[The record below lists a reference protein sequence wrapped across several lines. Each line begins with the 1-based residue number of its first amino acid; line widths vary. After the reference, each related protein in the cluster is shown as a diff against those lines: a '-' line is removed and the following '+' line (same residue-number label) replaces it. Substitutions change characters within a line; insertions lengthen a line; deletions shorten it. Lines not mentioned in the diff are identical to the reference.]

1 MKKEFLSLFNSIPEL
16 LRPLFDAYDTPWEI
30 LSHLSDYLLEITKNP
45 PEGYR
50 IIQANSAEGYRLIQ
64 ANSTE
69 GYRLMQGDDG
79 AFSYSNI
86 SSGILVGEGAKI
98 EDFAT
103 ILSPAIIEKG
113 ATVRQGA
120 YLRGSVF
127 LGEGAIAGH
136 GTEMKNTVL
145 MDGAKAPH
153 LSYLGDSILGE
164 NAHLGAGVIL
174 SNLRLDKGEIFVNLS
189 SLQNPNITAPGA
201 SKKVTTDTTSTVNKK
216 IPTGRRKLGSI
227 IGDNTEIACGTV
239 LNPGTIIPKNS
250 MIFQK

>member
-1 MKKEFLSLFNSIPEL
+1 MRKEFFHLFDSVPKLLS
-16 LRPLFDAYDTPWEI
+16 PLFDACDSPWEM
-30 LSHLSDYLLEITKNP
+30 LSRLSDFLLEITKNP
-45 PEGYR
+45 PKGY
-50 IIQANSAEGYRLIQ
+50 SLLKPGLLI
-64 ANSTE
+64 
-69 GYRLMQGDDG
+69 
-79 AFSYSNI
+79 
-86 SSGILVGEGAKI
+86 GEGAKI

-153 LSYLGDSILGE
+153 LSYLGDSILGK

-174 SNLRLDKGEIFVNLS
+174 SNLRLDKGEIFVNLGA
-189 SLQNPNITAPGA
+189 LQDPNNTV
-201 SKKVTTDTTSTVNKK
+201 SKISENTPTSTASPVDKK

-250 MIFQK
+250 MIFPR

>member
-1 MKKEFLSLFNSIPEL
+1 MRKEFLNLFDSIPEL
-16 LRPLFDAYDTPWEI
+16 LKPLFDACDSPWEM
-30 LSHLSDYLLEITKNP
+30 LSKLSDFLLEITKNP
-45 PEGYR
+45 PKGYSLLQKEDGDFSR
-50 IIQANSAEGYRLIQ
+50 SNGG
-64 ANSTE
+64 ST
-69 GYRLMQGDDG
+69 GDFSRSKDG
-79 AFSYSNI
+79 ARGDYSRH
-86 SSGILVGEGAKI
+86 SGILVGEGVKI
-98 EDFAT
+98 EEFST
-103 ILSPAIIEKG
+103 IKAPAVICRDAEI
-113 ATVRQGA
+113 RQGA

-153 LSYLGDSILGE
+153 LSYLGDSILGK

-174 SNLRLDKGEIFVNLS
+174 SNLRLDKGEIFVNLGALQDPNNTVS
-189 SLQNPNITAPGA
+189 SISQNKPGSTASP
-201 SKKVTTDTTSTVNKK
+201 VDKK

-250 MIFQK
+250 LIFPK

>member
-1 MKKEFLSLFNSIPEL
+1 MRKDFFHLFDSVPKLLS
-16 LRPLFDAYDTPWEI
+16 PLFDACDTPWEM
-30 LSHLSDYLLEITKNP
+30 LSRLSDFLLEITKNP
-45 PEGYR
+45 PKGYSLL
-50 IIQANSAEGYRLIQ
+50 QK
-64 ANSTE
+64 
-69 GYRLMQGDDG
+69 DDG
-79 AFSYSNI
+79 DFSRSNGDSTGDYSRH
-86 SSGILVGEGAKI
+86 SGILVGEGVKI
-98 EDFAT
+98 EEFST
-103 ILSPAIIEKG
+103 IKAPAVICRDAEI
-113 ATVRQGA
+113 RQGA

-153 LSYLGDSILGE
+153 LSYLGDSILGK

-174 SNLRLDKGEIFVNLS
+174 SNLRLDKGEIFVNFG
-189 SLQNPNITAPGA
+189 APQGPDNA
-201 SKKVTTDTTSTVNKK
+201 ISNTSER

-250 MIFQK
+250 MIFPK

>member
-1 MKKEFLSLFNSIPEL
+1 MKKECLELFSSVPEL
-16 LRPLFDAYDTPWEI
+16 LKPLFDAYDTPWEM

-45 PEGYR
+45 PKGYSLL
-50 IIQANSAEGYRLIQ
+50 QK
-64 ANSTE
+64 
-69 GYRLMQGDDG
+69 DDG
-79 AFSYSNI
+79 VFPHSKA

-98 EDFAT
+98 EDFVT
-103 ILSPAIIEKG
+103 ILPPAVICHG
-113 ATVRQGA
+113 ATLRQGA

-153 LSYLGDSILGE
+153 LSYLGDSILGK

-174 SNLRLDKGEIFVNLS
+174 SNLRLDKGEIFVKFE
-189 SLQNPNITAPGA
+189 G
-201 SKKVTTDTTSTVNKK
+201 KK
-216 IPTGRRKLGSI
+216 IPTSRRKLGSI

-250 MIFQK
+250 MILPK

>member
-1 MKKEFLSLFNSIPEL
+1 MRKDFFHLFDSVPKLLS
-16 LRPLFDAYDTPWEI
+16 PLFDACDTPWEM
-30 LSHLSDYLLEITKNP
+30 LSKLSDFLLEITKNP
-45 PEGYR
+45 PKGYSLL
-50 IIQANSAEGYRLIQ
+50 QKED
-64 ANSTE
+64 
-69 GYRLMQGDDG
+69 GDFSRSNGGSLG
-79 AFSYSNI
+79 AFSHSKDGARGAF
-86 SSGILVGEGAKI
+86 SRHSGILVGEGVKI
-98 EDFAT
+98 EEFST
-103 ILSPAIIEKG
+103 IKAPAVICRDAEI
-113 ATVRQGA
+113 RQGA

-153 LSYLGDSILGE
+153 LSYLGDSILGK

-174 SNLRLDKGEIFVNLS
+174 SNLRLDKGEIFVNLG
-189 SLQNPNITAPGA
+189 APQGPDNA
-201 SKKVTTDTTSTVNKK
+201 ISNTSER

-250 MIFQK
+250 LIFPK